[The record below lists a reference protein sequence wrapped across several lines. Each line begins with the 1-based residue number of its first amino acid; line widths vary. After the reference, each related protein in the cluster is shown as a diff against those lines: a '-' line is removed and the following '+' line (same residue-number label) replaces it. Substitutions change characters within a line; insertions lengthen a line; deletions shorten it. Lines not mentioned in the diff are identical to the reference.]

1 MRRSRPTPLSGMA
14 TGAFGLLLLALGL
27 SKLVELVG
35 AGVVLLGD
43 LIR

>member
-14 TGAFGLLLLALGL
+14 TGAFALLLLALGL
-27 SKLVELVG
+27 SRLVEILG
-35 AGVVLLGD
+35 SVVQHLGG